1 MFRPSRRL
9 VVGIVA
15 VGFILIVAILV
26 PVVRAM
32 MGAYSDFKTMSQP
45 TVVLPTELPPTAAPT
60 VVAQGSPAP
69 TASPT
74 PTLVPGP
81 DAPINILLMGTDARI
96 GEEIARTDSMIVVH
110 IDPQQ
115 QLFTTLS
122 LPRDLAMTIPR
133 VNDTRRINTAY
144 YLGEKQ
150 LGAGYGPA
158 LAKES
163 LSKLLGIPI
172 DRYVLINFEGFKTLI
187 DKLGGITIDVPKVI
201 DDDKYPMDE
210 YAGDVRIMKIHFDAG
225 VQKMDGETALI
236 YSRTRHAD
244 SDFGRQQR
252 QQQVLMA
259 MFKQIRDQNLYS
271 SLTSLDSYTAALRDS
286 VRFDLSQDEIMSL
299 ASLAPSVNMADV
311 GHYSVSPAMLVEQ
324 PSPYY
329 LFIGN
334 KTAFKSLVSAF
345 VSGGPTPTVVPVRNA
360 SGPARATVVP
370 TLLADP
376 EASATAVAA
385 EESATPTAEGATPL
399 PPESEPAA
407 TTAPEQV
414 GGEQPTPT
422 VAAEGTNS
430 ELAPTAT
437 PEQAAPTVAPQETN
451 SEPAPTPEQASPT
464 PAPEQAAPTVAPE
477 QAAPTPAPEQPAPQ
491 Q

>member
-45 TVVLPTELPPTAAPT
+45 TVVLPTEPPPTAAPT
-60 VVAQGSPAP
+60 AVAQGSPAP
-69 TASPT
+69 TSSPT

-133 VNDTRRINTAY
+133 VNDMRRINTAY

-187 DKLGGITIDVPKVI
+187 DKLGGITIDVPKAI
-201 DDDKYPMDE
+201 SDDKYPMDE
-210 YAGDVRIMKIHFDAG
+210 YAGDVRTMKIHFDPG
-225 VQKMDGETALI
+225 VQKMDGKTALI

-311 GHYSVSPAMLVEQ
+311 GHYSVNPAMLAEQ
-324 PSPYY
+324 PNPYY
-329 LFIGN
+329 LFVSN
-334 KTAFKSLVSAF
+334 KTAFKALVASF

-360 SGPARATVVP
+360 GGPARATVVP

-376 EASATAVAA
+376 ESSATAVAA
-385 EESATPTAEGATPL
+385 EESATPTAEGATAIPA
-399 PPESEPAA
+399 EGDPAA
-407 TTAPEQV
+407 TAAPEQPS
-414 GGEQPTPT
+414 GEQPAPT
-422 VAAEGTNS
+422 ATVEGTNS
-430 ELAPTAT
+430 EP
-437 PEQAAPTVAPQETN
+437 V
-451 SEPAPTPEQASPT
+451 PT
-464 PAPEQAAPTVAPE
+464 PAPEQPSGEQPAPTVAPEGTNSEPVPTPAPE
-477 QAAPTPAPEQPAPQ
+477 QAAPTPAPEQAAPTPAPEQATPQ